1 LIVSGGL
8 STIAGIS
15 FIASSGMD
23 DANLATVGG
32 YMALGGVL
40 FLLWALRSRT
50 APREA
55 R

>member
-1 LIVSGGL
+1 
-8 STIAGIS
+8 
-15 FIASSGMD
+15 MD